1 MRPYRTSLTDI
12 HSYSTTVHMSILS
25 QPIMRG
31 VQIMPSSRAARSTGS
46 QCHHAHSIDPCRA
59 HAVGNGKASN
69 HADTMHTTR
78 MQAAGSWAARATTH
92 EQPIRRHVSTS
103 SFQLGNTRYAAD
115 HAHLSQPTDAW
126 RRGKALTTMLLAVKL
141 MKPAFASKP
150 AECLIR
156 VRW

>member
-1 MRPYRTSLTDI
+1 
-12 HSYSTTVHMSILS
+12 MSILS

-78 MQAAGSWAARATTH
+78 MQAVASWAANHHEHRAH
-92 EQPIRRHVSTS
+92 RRVTQS
-103 SFQLGNTRYAAD
+103 SFRLVPKLSVAA
-115 HAHLSQPTDAW
+115 HAHHTLPVDDTHRAHE
-126 RRGKALTTMLLAVKL
+126 LVMLLLEAKL
-141 MKPAFASKP
+141 M
-150 AECLIR
+150 
-156 VRW
+156 